1 VPRPRIDRDKLR
13 AAIRTL
19 GDEYV
24 FYMLDEAIDLLPEA
38 KLAKIARRYID
49 PARLQPDGNAKR
61 GLLAEVKAFEQ
72 ASLRGEYYE
81 GFNVN
86 SKNFMDKSKG
96 TRAWISECHRLL
108 DRCVGRAKPHA
119 PSGDVRAAFDIIF
132 GLLRR
137 IDEGHDDV
145 IFFADEA
152 GSWQVGVDWAKV
164 LPPWFACLSATA
176 GPDEFARR
184 VAEVVGELSDSFD
197 RKKHLLAA
205 RRIATPEQRKTL
217 RAHPIDHTPE

>member
-1 VPRPRIDRDKLR
+1 MVPRPQIDRDKLR
-13 AAIRTL
+13 VAIRKL

-24 FYMLDEAIDLLPEA
+24 YYMLDEAIDLLPESKLA
-38 KLAKIARRYID
+38 KLAGRYLD
-49 PARLQPDGNAKR
+49 PARLRPDGSAK
-61 GLLAEVKAFEQ
+61 GSLLADVKQFEQ

-108 DRCVGRAKPHA
+108 DRCVTRARADDPA
-119 PSGDVRAAFDIIF
+119 DVRATFDIMF

-137 IDEGHDDV
+137 IDECPDEV
-145 IFFADEA
+145 IFFADES
-152 GSWQVGVDWAKV
+152 GSWQVGVDWIKV

-176 GPDEFARR
+176 APDEFARE
-184 VAEVVGELSDSFD
+184 VAVVVGELSDSFD
-197 RKKHLLAA
+197 RRKHLSAA
-205 RRIATPEQRKTL
+205 SRVANPEQRKAL
-217 RAHPIDHTPE
+217 RANPIARTPV

>member
-1 VPRPRIDRDKLR
+1 MVPHPQIDREKLR

-38 KLAKIARRYID
+38 KLAKIALRYID
-49 PARLQPDGNAKR
+49 PARLRPDSSAKG
-61 GLLAEVKAFEQ
+61 GLLADVTQFEQ

-108 DRCVGRAKPHA
+108 DRCQ
-119 PSGDVRAAFDIIF
+119 
-132 GLLRR
+132 
-137 IDEGHDDV
+137 
-145 IFFADEA
+145 ADELIPES
-152 GSWQVGVDWAKV
+152 GG
-164 LPPWFACLSATA
+164 LTA
-176 GPDEFARR
+176 ASLGDTIASMMNRET
-184 VAEVVGELSDSFD
+184 AE
-197 RKKHLLAA
+197 
-205 RRIATPEQRKTL
+205 
-217 RAHPIDHTPE
+217 